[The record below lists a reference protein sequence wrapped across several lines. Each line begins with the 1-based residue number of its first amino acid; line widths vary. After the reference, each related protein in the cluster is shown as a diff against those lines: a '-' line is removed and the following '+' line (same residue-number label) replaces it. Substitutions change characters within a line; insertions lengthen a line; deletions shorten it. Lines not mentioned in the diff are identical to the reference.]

1 MKFAC
6 FGGAAAVADEAVVF
20 AHQQTQSRRPRR
32 RMKLFSSKDGNT
44 PSKAAA
50 SPGTKS
56 KRITSPGRR
65 DLDIYDMIA
74 AADVAAGKPSWSS
87 SVPSSS
93 ALSTAASLDSAY
105 SLSSSSRS
113 SSSRSSSSSASSLL
127 EAMAPPTQPAKRRL
141 LHPED
146 EQKRS
151 PAVGA
156 AAVLVCLVMMMV
168 GGRLAATLL
177 TAAVLCFFP
186 RQCHPAH
193 RPAASKTSP
202 EPAAAL
208 RREAIDAKAVMDGFL
223 SRNRNK

>member
-20 AHQQTQSRRPRR
+20 ARQQTQSRRPRR
-32 RMKLFSSKDGNT
+32 RMKLLFGSNDDANS
-44 PSKAAA
+44 PSKAA
-50 SPGTKS
+50 SKS
-56 KRITSPGRR
+56 KRFTSSPGRR
-65 DLDIYDMIA
+65 DLDIYEMIA
-74 AADVAAGKPSWSS
+74 AADVAAGKLSRTS

-105 SLSSSSRS
+105 SSSSSIS
-113 SSSRSSSSSASSLL
+113 SCSSSRSSSSSASSLL
-127 EAMAPPTQPAKRRL
+127 EETPFPQPAKRRPL
-141 LHPED
+141 QPE
-146 EQKRS
+146 EPKRS

-186 RQCHPAH
+186 RQCPPAH
-193 RPAASKTSP
+193 RPTASKTSP
-202 EPAAAL
+202 DPAAAL

-223 SRNRNK
+223 ARNRNK